1 MPTIQKISIALPNEM
16 TALIHQA
23 VETGEYASSSEVIR
37 EALRAWNYQRAL
49 RQKALVELRAD
60 IQTGFN
66 TGDAAE
72 AGIETIIAGAKAQ
85 RKAKLARPTSNAS
98 NHAKA

>member
-1 MPTIQKISIALPNEM
+1 MATLRLLEILRDLPDPTKFL
-16 TALIHQA
+16 
-23 VETGEYASSSEVIR
+23 YASSSEVIR